1 MFGWRRKRDGFEWH
15 EYVRTTILLKRANR
29 RRKIDAM
36 QQAAIDRLKNAQR
49 AAASGLDDARAK
61 AAAGLREAGE
71 KGLSASGEGVAAASS
86 AALAFISRAVSATRD
101 MAGSLI
107 GRLPGVTLPRVSG
120 RASGVSASDLA
131 DAATLALAT
140 RISPARA
147 VQIGAVG
154 VAVAAAAGFRIWG
167 RSLDATAIA
176 LALVAAIFLAVGLLL
191 ARAMYQD
198 GEAASG
204 WRPAGAMLAWG
215 GAAALL
221 ILGLGPLLA
230 PHGGIGDAR
239 EAASAATSGGASG
252 AVTTG
257 SLQSSSG
264 LEGHAT
270 ALSGDTMRISGRV
283 VKLYEIEAPERTQSC
298 KRANGRSWNCGEA
311 AQRALERFTR
321 RDTVTCEI
329 TRQAAAGQPM
339 HATCRTAAGTDIASE
354 LVREGHAFAGTGF
367 FASYSAQQEEAKAG
381 KRGVWDGDAQRPA
394 DYRETKWDAA
404 KKKAPGGCPIKGQ
417 TSGRSRIYL
426 MPWSS
431 GYDGAKVRTERGGRW
446 FCSEDEAREAG
457 WQPARRS

>member
-71 KGLSASGEGVAAASS
+71 KGLSAGGEGVAAASS
-86 AALAFISRAVSATRD
+86 AAMAFISRVVVATRD
-101 MAGSLI
+101 RAGSLI
-107 GRLPGVTLPRVSG
+107 GRLTGITLPRG
-120 RASGVSASDLA
+120 GGLASGVSASDLA
-131 DAATLALAT
+131 DAATLALAS

-154 VAVAAAAGFRIWG
+154 VAVAAAAGFRVWG

-176 LALVAAIFLAVGLLL
+176 LALVAAVLLAMGLLL
-191 ARAMYQD
+191 ARAMYDD
-198 GEAASG
+198 GDAAPG
-204 WRPAGAMLAWG
+204 LRPAGAMLGWG

-230 PHGGIGDAR
+230 PNSDVGDAR
-239 EAASAATSGGASG
+239 LAATGGASE

-329 TRQAAAGQPM
+329 ARQAAAGQPM
-339 HATCRTAAGTDIASE
+339 HATCRTAAGTDIGGE
-354 LVREGHAFAGTGF
+354 LVREGHVFAGSGF
-367 FASYSAQQEEAKAG
+367 FASYSAQQDEAKAG

-394 DYRETKWDAA
+394 EYRETKWDAA

-426 MPWSS
+426 LPWSS
-431 GYDGAKVRTERGGRW
+431 GYDAAKVRPERGGRW
-446 FCSEDEAREAG
+446 FCSENEAREAG